1 MFLESANEITR
12 WLCPNNKNVPVS
24 FKQYIR
30 YISFS
35 SRRPLIGSS
44 IPVQKRRGNESG
56 VCCTQTTNRT
66 SQIVT
71 HTKIKLLQLNQA
83 ADWVE
88 RAYRKRRANENR
100 RGLCPNIK
108 TVPVS
113 SRQNRRFSDFNS
125 TKPLIG
131 WRVPIG
137 NGERMKI
144 AVGCLRTNF
153 GN

>member
-1 MFLESANEITR
+1 MKIAVGCVPTNSVSDLPIGSRRRLLAGFSIGSSRPVEPVFLESANEITR

-44 IPVQKRRGNESG
+44 IPVQKRRANESG

-100 RGLCPNIK
+100 RGLCPYPN
-108 TVPVS
+108 
-113 SRQNRRFSDFNS
+113 FNE
-125 TKPLIG
+125 TH
-131 WRVPIG
+131 R
-137 NGERMKI
+137 
-144 AVGCLRTNF
+144 
-153 GN
+153 